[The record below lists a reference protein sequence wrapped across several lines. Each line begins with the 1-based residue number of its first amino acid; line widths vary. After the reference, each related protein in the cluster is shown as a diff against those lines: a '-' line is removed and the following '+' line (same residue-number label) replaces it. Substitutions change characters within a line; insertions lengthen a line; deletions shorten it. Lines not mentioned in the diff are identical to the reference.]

1 MYEFIKGIVAELTPT
16 YVVIETG
23 NMGYFI
29 NISLQTYGHIGQ
41 QKQVELWLHH
51 IVRED
56 TEQLYGF
63 FEKEER
69 SVFRLLIGVSGVGP
83 NTARMILSSLS
94 SAEVSAAIQQDNVRK
109 LQSIKGIGLK
119 TAQRMVIDLKDKI
132 GRATLSLSATDS
144 TGSFGQHEE
153 ALSALIM
160 LGFSKVPAEK
170 ALQTLLRENAAYS
183 TEELIKAALKQ
194 L

>member
-1 MYEFIKGIVAELTPT
+1 MYEFIKGFVAELTPT

-23 NMGYFI
+23 NIGYAI
-29 NISLQTYGHIGQ
+29 NISLQTYGHVGQ
-41 QKQVELWLHH
+41 QQQITLWLHH

-56 TEQLYGF
+56 AEQLYGF

-69 SVFRLLIGVSGVGP
+69 DVFRLLIGVSGVGP

-94 SAEVSAAIQQDNVRK
+94 SAEVRVAIQQDDVRK

-132 GRATLSLSATDS
+132 GRTLLSTTTDAQ
-144 TGSFGQHEE
+144 GSYGCHEE

>member
-1 MYEFIKGIVAELTPT
+1 MYEFIKGFVAELTPT

-23 NMGYFI
+23 NIGYAI
-29 NISLQTYGHIGQ
+29 NISLQTYGHVGQ
-41 QKQVELWLHH
+41 QQQITLWLHH

-56 TEQLYGF
+56 AEQLYGF

-69 SVFRLLIGVSGVGP
+69 DVFRLLIGVSGVGP

-94 SAEVSAAIQQDNVRK
+94 SAEVRVAIQQDDVRK
-109 LQSIKGIGLK
+109 LQGIKGIGLK

-132 GRATLSLSATDS
+132 GRTLLSTTTEAQ
-144 TGSFGQHEE
+144 GSYGRHEE

>member
-23 NMGYFI
+23 NIGYAI

-132 GRATLSLSATDS
+132 GRATLSVTDS
-144 TGSFGQHEE
+144 IGSFGQHEE

-160 LGFSKVPAEK
+160 LGFSKAPAEK